1 MMSKQKQQNIAPNKF
16 TFHGHGHPE
25 PIGLEY
31 IAGAVASS
39 GFICQFKGNW
49 ELEVSLP
56 DQQPKLI
63 LLSAI
68 TSDFHQILQAAH
80 HARERGNL
88 TVLGGYHACGCY
100 NDLIDSPFD
109 YIVIGEGEEVVIAI
123 AKARLLGVWDDLDS
137 YEVKNVGL
145 TKIVRA
151 NRVEK
156 LDSLPIPLRS
166 EQRLS
171 QYRIHDL
178 MWPPPSL
185 QQNPALILGS
195 RGCVHNCDF
204 CASST
209 VWGHGVRLRSPENVV
224 GELQDL
230 QTRFDTNTVVFIDQS
245 LGQIKKWSI
254 DLCNAIK
261 NNVKGMHWYHQSN
274 LTVDRDVI
282 RAMAEA
288 GCKKIGF
295 GIEGVSPDAISRI
308 KPVNPI
314 NYDTINELCD
324 FCNALGIFVK
334 AYLIIG
340 FPWETEDTVDEYLM
354 WIQKLRVNQVKI
366 SYFTPFPGSRAWE
379 QYSNQLVTTDWSDFD
394 TVKMP
399 VVRNPNIS
407 VERYHEIRNLLFKA
421 FYGSPSYA
429 DVTSK
434 ILRLYP
440 HYVQSYKEFTVFL
453 QHFDMIN
460 GDEIWLEWL
469 NQNQAGE
476 IRLVAKH

>member
-1 MMSKQKQQNIAPNKF
+1 
-16 TFHGHGHPE
+16 
-25 PIGLEY
+25 
-31 IAGAVASS
+31 
-39 GFICQFKGNW
+39 
-49 ELEVSLP
+49 
-56 DQQPKLI
+56 
-63 LLSAI
+63 
-68 TSDFHQILQAAH
+68 
-80 HARERGNL
+80 
-88 TVLGGYHACGCY
+88 
-100 NDLIDSPFD
+100 
-109 YIVIGEGEEVVIAI
+109 
-123 AKARLLGVWDDLDS
+123 
-137 YEVKNVGL
+137 
-145 TKIVRA
+145 
-151 NRVEK
+151 
-156 LDSLPIPLRS
+156 
-166 EQRLS
+166 
-171 QYRIHDL
+171 
-178 MWPPPSL
+178 
-185 QQNPALILGS
+185 
-195 RGCVHNCDF
+195 
-204 CASST
+204 
-209 VWGHGVRLRSPENVV
+209 VV